1 MTTADLQALLT
12 LITFLTF
19 VGIVIWAWS
28 SGRRKAFAEAASIPL
43 NDDAPLPVQRTP
55 DDPADPARIKE
66 VR

>member
-1 MTTADLQALLT
+1 MTTVDLQSLLT

-19 VGIVIWAWS
+19 VGIVAWAWS

-43 NDDAPLPVQRTP
+43 DDDAPLPVQRSS
-55 DDPADPARIKE
+55 DEPAEPARIEE